1 MERPRAGPSPAQSC
15 RLTRIQWV
23 EMRSGA
29 KKAKPKT
36 PQRVGLAR
44 AVSKLGYCSRAQA
57 AELTRAGRI
66 TLNEKIRRDPE
77 TPVHLGRDRI
87 AVDGR
92 AIESAAKIYLIL
104 NKPRG
109 VVTTADDEKGRP
121 TVYASLPAGTPWV
134 GPVGRL
140 DMASE
145 GLLLLTNDSEWA
157 ARITDPE
164 THLDKTYH
172 VRVKGSVTE
181 AVLNSVTAG
190 IKTSDGDFLRAK
202 RARVVRHGDRNA
214 WIEIVLDEGKNRH
227 IRRMMDVL
235 GLEVLRLIRIA
246 VGPLVLGDLQKGSCR
261 PLTKTEKSV
270 LDRALGLTTSVPRQ
284 HRRVMSREKEKRN

>member
-1 MERPRAGPSPAQSC
+1 M
-15 RLTRIQWV
+15 RL
-23 EMRSGA
+23 GA
-29 KKAKPKT
+29 NKAKPKT
-36 PQRVGLAR
+36 PQRTGLAR
-44 AVSKLGYCSRAQA
+44 ALSKLGCCSRAQA
-57 AELTRAGRI
+57 AELIRAGRI
-66 TLNEKIRRDPE
+66 TLNEKIRRNPE

-87 AVDGR
+87 ALDGR
-92 AIESAAKIYLIL
+92 SIGTAAKIYLIL

-121 TVYASLPAGTPWV
+121 TVYTSVPAGTPWV

-181 AVLNSVTAG
+181 GVLNSLTAG
-190 IKTSDGDFLRAK
+190 VKSSDGDFLRAK

-227 IRRMMDVL
+227 IRRMMEVL

-246 VGPLVLGDLQKGSCR
+246 VGPLALGDLEKGSCR
-261 PLTKTEKSV
+261 SLTKMEKVV
-270 LDRALGLTTSVPRQ
+270 LDRALGLTSSVPRG
-284 HRRVMSREKEKRN
+284 HRSVPPRTKEKRN